1 LYQLCKEYGRASLEA
16 RRKFT
21 GLLPEVFKRGLYKK
35 KGFSSIYE
43 FAARLAGVSREQVNL
58 ALRLERK
65 FEDKPVLKKALLEGE
80 ISINKLTKVASIATE
95 ENQEELFEKTKIFS
109 TRAIEAFVKDVKTQN
124 ADGLIKPL
132 FEAKSLHVQTLK
144 LDEDVE
150 NALIE
155 MQEKGIDVNEFLR
168 DVLRKRKEEIKQQKE
183 GIAAEQYKKLVEQGQ
198 QGEGG
203 EPTRYLQVKIKKLL
217 KAEYGTKCSFPG
229 CRRPSKT
236 LHHTQRF
243 ALANVHDPHFI
254 APLCHAH
261 HEIAH
266 KIDVRYVEIAGRR

>member
-1 LYQLCKEYGRASLEA
+1 MDDAKLYKLCEKYGRASLEA
-16 RRKFT
+16 RRKFI

-35 KGFSSIYE
+35 KDFSSIYE

-95 ENQEELFEKTKIFS
+95 QNQEELFEKAKIFS
-109 TRAIEAFVKDVKTQN
+109 TRAIETFVKDVKTQN

-144 LDEDVE
+144 LDEEVE
-150 NALIE
+150 NELIE

-168 DVLRKRKEEIKQQKE
+168 SVLCRRKEEIEQQKE
-183 GIAAEQYKKLVEQGQ
+183 GIATEQEQK
-198 QGEGG
+198 
-203 EPTRYLQVKIKKLL
+203 PTRYLQVRIKKLL
-217 KAEYGTKCSFPG
+217 KEEHGTKCSYPG
-229 CRRPSKT
+229 CTRPSKT

-243 ALANVHDPHFI
+243 ALTNIHDPHFI

-266 KIDVRYVEIAGRR
+266 KIDVKYVGISGRR